1 MRVGILDLLV
11 DAPVRSPLGRLYSKY
26 FRKQFMGV
34 MPQTLAVWCRQLGH
48 EVFYTTYYGA
58 DDPKSILP
66 DDLDVVFMAT
76 YTQACTLAYALAK
89 LYRKDGVVTVIGG
102 PHARA
107 FPQDC
112 LRFFDLVVKDCDK
125 ALIDDI
131 LRRRID
137 PGQTISS
144 GRPLTQF
151 PTIEERMPEIKQAA
165 FVDGRQI
172 LMSIVPMLSSIGC
185 PYRCDFCVDWNTDF
199 VALPEAQLEVDM
211 RYLADNYP
219 KLLVAFHDPNFAVR
233 FDPTMDVLARI
244 PEGRRPG
251 YIMESSLA
259 ILKPKRLQRL
269 RETNCVYVAPGIESW
284 VDYSA
289 KAGVGSKSGEAKLD
303 QVVEHFRQLGDYV
316 PGMQANFLFGGDE
329 DVGARPAEL
338 TKTFIERTPRVWPTI
353 NIPTPFGATPLR
365 ERYAREGRILE
376 TLPFA
381 FYYNPY
387 LAIRLMHYDP
397 VTYYDHLID
406 IHKALASAR
415 MLRRRLTTR
424 SRPAIRFIHSL
435 RTFAAHTELNALRRI
450 RKMLVTDRQF
460 RAFHEGETT
469 ELPPFYRQELR
480 DRLGRYVELLSLD
493 EITPTPEHGSGDT
506 RFEPPRRIRVVSGV
520 A

>member
-11 DAPVRSPLGRLYSKY
+11 DAPVRGPLARLYSNY

-34 MPQTLAVWCRQLGH
+34 MPQTVAVWCRQLGH
-48 EVFYTTYYGA
+48 EVFYTTYYGS
-58 DDPKSILP
+58 DDPKSVLP

-89 LYRKDGVVTVIGG
+89 LYRKDGVLTVVGG

-112 LRFFDLVVKDCDK
+112 LRFFDLAVKDCDK

-137 PGQTISS
+137 PGQAITS

-151 PTIEERMPEIKQAA
+151 PTVEERMPEIKKAS
-165 FVDGRQI
+165 FVNGRQV

-199 VALPEAQLEVDM
+199 VALPEAQLEADM
-211 RYLADNYP
+211 RFLADNYP

-233 FDPTMDVLARI
+233 FDATMDVLARI

-251 YIMESSLA
+251 YIMESSLS
-259 ILKPKRLQRL
+259 ILKPNRLQRL

-284 VDYSA
+284 VDYTA
-289 KAGVGSKSGEAKLD
+289 KSGAGSKSGEAKLD
-303 QVVEHFRQLGDYV
+303 QVAEHFHQLGDYV
-316 PGMQANFLFGGDE
+316 PGMQANFLFGSDE
-329 DVGARPAEL
+329 DVGAAPAEL
-338 TKTFIERTPRVWPTI
+338 TKAFIERTPRVWPTI

-365 ERYAREGRILE
+365 QRYAREGRILK

-387 LAIRLMHYDP
+387 LAIRLKHYDP

-406 IHKALASAR
+406 IHKTLASAR
-415 MLRRRLTTR
+415 MLRRRLTAR
-424 SRPAIRFIHSL
+424 SRPVIRFIHGL
-435 RTFAAHTELNALRRI
+435 RTFAAHTELAAFRRI

-460 RAFHEGETT
+460 RAFHEGETMV
-469 ELPPFYRQELR
+469 LPPFYWRELR
-480 DRLGRYVELLSLD
+480 NRLGRYADLLSLD
-493 EITPTPEHGSGDT
+493 EITPTAEHDADGSRAEAFSEDGSKRT
-506 RFEPPRRIRVVSGV
+506 YV
-520 A
+520 

>member
-11 DAPVRSPLGRLYSKY
+11 DAPVRGPLARLYSNY

-34 MPQTLAVWCRQLGH
+34 MPQTVAVWCRQLGH
-48 EVFYTTYYGA
+48 EVFYTTYYGS
-58 DDPKSILP
+58 DDPKSVLP

-89 LYRKDGVVTVIGG
+89 LYRKDGVLTVIGG

-112 LRFFDLVVKDCDK
+112 LRFFDLAVKDCDK

-137 PGQTISS
+137 PGQAITS

-151 PTIEERMPEIKQAA
+151 PTVEERMPEIKKAS
-165 FVDGRQI
+165 FVNGRQVH
-172 LMSIVPMLSSIGC
+172 MSIVPMLSSIGC

-199 VALPEAQLEVDM
+199 VALPEAQLEADM
-211 RYLADNYP
+211 RFLADNYP

-233 FDPTMDVLARI
+233 FDQTMDVLARI

-251 YIMESSLA
+251 YIMESSLS
-259 ILKPKRLQRL
+259 ILKPNRLQRL

-284 VDYSA
+284 VDYTA
-289 KAGVGSKSGEAKLD
+289 KSGAGSKSGEAKLD
-303 QVVEHFRQLGDYV
+303 QVAEHFHQLGDYV
-316 PGMQANFLFGGDE
+316 PGMQANFLFGSDE
-329 DVGARPAEL
+329 DVGAAPAEL
-338 TKTFIERTPRVWPTI
+338 TKAFIERTPRVWPTI

-365 ERYAREGRILE
+365 QRYAREGRILK

-387 LAIRLMHYDP
+387 LAIRLKHYDP

-406 IHKALASAR
+406 IHKTLASAR
-415 MLRRRLTTR
+415 MLRRRLTAR
-424 SRPAIRFIHSL
+424 SRPVIRFIHGL
-435 RTFAAHTELNALRRI
+435 RTFAAHTELAAFRRI

-460 RAFHEGETT
+460 RAFHEGETMV
-469 ELPPFYRQELR
+469 LPPFYWRELR
-480 DRLGRYVELLSLD
+480 NRLGRYADLLSLD
-493 EITPTPEHGSGDT
+493 EITPTAEHDADGSRAEAFSEDGSKRT
-506 RFEPPRRIRVVSGV
+506 YI
-520 A
+520 

>member
-1 MRVGILDLLV
+1 MRIGILDLLV
-11 DAPVRSPLGRLYSKY
+11 DAPVRGPLDRLYSSY

-34 MPQTLAVWCRQLGH
+34 MPQTVAVWCRQLGH
-48 EVFYTTYYGA
+48 EVFYATYYGA
-58 DDPKSILP
+58 DDPRSILP
-66 DDLDVVFMAT
+66 DDLDVVFVAT

-89 LYRKDGVVTVIGG
+89 LYRKDGVRTVVGG

-107 FPQDC
+107 FPRDC
-112 LRFFDLVVKDCDK
+112 LRFFDLAVKDCDK

-131 LRRRID
+131 LRDRFE
-137 PGQTISS
+137 PGQTITS
-144 GRPLTQF
+144 GRPLTEF
-151 PTIEERMPEIKQAA
+151 PTIEERMPEIKKSA
-165 FVDGRQI
+165 FVNGRQI

-199 VALPEAQLEVDM
+199 FALPEDQLEADM

-233 FDPTMDVLARI
+233 FDPTMDVLERI
-244 PEGRRPG
+244 PEGKRPG

-259 ILKPKRLQRL
+259 ILKLGRLQRL

-284 VDYSA
+284 VDYSG

-329 DVGARPAEL
+329 DSGAVPAEL
-338 TKTFIERTPRVWPTI
+338 TKDFIERTPRVWPTI

-365 ERYAREGRILE
+365 ERYEQEGRILE

-387 LAIRLMHYDP
+387 LAIRLKHYDP

-406 IHKALASAR
+406 IHKTLASAR
-415 MLRRRLTTR
+415 MFGRRLTTR

-435 RTFAAHTELNALRRI
+435 RTFAAHAELTALRRI

-469 ELPPFYRQELR
+469 VLPQFYQQELR
-480 DRLGRYVELLSLD
+480 NRLGRYADMLSLD
-493 EITPTPEHGSGDT
+493 EITPIAEHGADEARYVS
-506 RFEPPRRIRVVSGV
+506 PPETGV
-520 A
+520 ASTYA